1 MGLRGGAGP
10 CHSPAPPSAF
20 GINVTDVSNATETRP
35 PSAASPQ
42 VLAKDLAELL
52 VEMSVALHRRAMYPD
67 GHPSLATA
75 ETRVMQRL
83 GPLLEGSGSLAVG
96 VARDQLVIDG
106 VATDEKNHLL
116 RGFAQRLHGHR
127 LAGFR
132 LLLGITAPEVAGF
145 LTRIAQDP
153 KTNDAEPIT
162 GPGALATPWPHI
174 AAYRQSYDRLELLDE
189 DEPSAGPRSLARA
202 AQLWVELAQAAMNT
216 DGRDRQTPAD
226 TDPEKVAGAINT
238 RAREQAYEQVVVG
251 YLLQIAEELRT
262 TEGEDTALLRSRVS
276 RLVRALSPES
286 VHRLLDMGGNLAQRR
301 AFLKDASEGM
311 AVEAVLTLTVAAAE
325 VSQQAISKPLL
336 RLLIKLASHA
346 KQGAQIPR
354 ANADTAFREHVGQMI
369 DGWYL
374 PDPTSTAYS
383 KVLDV
388 LTNPVQQDDSIPG
401 ITQQCEPERLVE
413 ICIEI
418 RSATA
423 TLWEATAAMIARG
436 DIVKLLDLIDATPAD
451 NPLPGVIRTR
461 IATPANFAKLLESP
475 AADTRRL
482 EDFARRVG
490 DAATPALLD
499 ALATSQSRAAR
510 RKLLDA
516 LVKLGDSVG
525 PAVVSRLPG
534 APWYTLRNLL
544 ILLNGLSAWPPDFS
558 PLPYATH
565 RDVRVRREVLRMMV
579 RRPAFRVAGI
589 TAALG
594 DADLQLVRLGIDAMH
609 KECPPEA
616 IHLLVKRLSV
626 QDLPM
631 EAMGQGVRALAT
643 ATIPEV
649 LPFLVHLVSRRTRWL
664 RREKL
669 APKSDAM
676 LAALSVLARQW
687 STDAHAAKLVAKAA
701 RSGDREIRAA
711 VPLGTPR

>member
-1 MGLRGGAGP
+1 V
-10 CHSPAPPSAF
+10 S
-20 GINVTDVSNATETRP
+20 DVSNATEARPSSAAP
-35 PSAASPQ
+35 PSTGPQ
-42 VLAKDLAELL
+42 PPQPQTPGAPGGAPVLAKDLAELL

-67 GHPSLATA
+67 GHPSLAIA

-83 GPLLEGSGSLAVG
+83 APLLQESGSLAIG

-116 RGFAQRLHGHR
+116 RGFAQRLHAHR

-132 LLLGITAPEVAGF
+132 LLNGITAQEITGF
-145 LTRIAQDP
+145 LTRIGRDP
-153 KTNDAEPIT
+153 KKETAEPIT

-189 DEPSAGPRSLARA
+189 DEPTGSARSLARA

-216 DGRDRQTPAD
+216 GTGDSPSRETE
-226 TDPEKVAGAINT
+226 PEKVATAINA
-238 RAREQAYEQVVVG
+238 RAREEAYEQVVVG

-301 AFLKDASEGM
+301 AFLKDAAEGM

-346 KQGAQIPR
+346 KQGAQVPR
-354 ANADTAFREHVGQMI
+354 ETADTAFRDHVGQMI

-383 KVLDV
+383 KVLDR
-388 LTNPVQQDDSIPG
+388 LTNPVEQDDSIPG
-401 ITQQCEPERLVE
+401 ITQQAEPERLVE

-423 TLWEATAAMIARG
+423 TLWDAAASMIARG
-436 DIVKLLDLIDATPAD
+436 DIVKLLDLLDATPSD

-475 AADTRRL
+475 AADTSRL

-516 LVKLGDSVG
+516 LSKLGDSVG
-525 PAVVSRLPG
+525 PAVVTRLPG

-544 ILLNGLSAWPPDFS
+544 LLLGNLNEWPRDFS

-565 RDVRVRREVLRMMV
+565 RDIRVRREVLRMMV
-579 RRPAFRVAGI
+579 KRPAFRFAGI
-589 TAALG
+589 TTALG
-594 DADLQLVRLGIDAMH
+594 DSDVQMVRLGIDAMH

-616 IHLLVKRLSV
+616 VHLLVQRLSRD
-626 QDLPM
+626 DLPKDLLVL
-631 EAMGQGVRALAT
+631 GVRALWSAT
-643 ATIPEV
+643 TPEV
-649 LPFLVHLVSRRTRWL
+649 LAFLKRLSSTRTRWL

-676 LAALSVLARQW
+676 LAAISILASQW
-687 STDAHAAKLVAKAA
+687 STDAHAAKIVAKAA
-701 RSGDREIRAA
+701 RAGDREIRAA
-711 VPLGTPR
+711 VPMAASK